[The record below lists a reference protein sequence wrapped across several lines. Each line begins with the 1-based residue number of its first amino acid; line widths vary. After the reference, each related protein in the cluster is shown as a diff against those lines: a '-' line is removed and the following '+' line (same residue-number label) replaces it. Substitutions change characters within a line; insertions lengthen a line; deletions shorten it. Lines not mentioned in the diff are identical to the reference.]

1 MSNAIH
7 HLAATT
13 RRVAGRVGQIIAEC
27 NEANRRVATLAGTP
41 DLYRAPDT
49 YTEFLIRTAGMLPRE
64 PQRQHLSSSRGNGWL
79 PR

>member
-13 RRVAGRVGQIIAEC
+13 RRVADRVGQVIAEC
-27 NEANRRVATLAGTP
+27 NEATRRITTLTGTP

-49 YTEFLIRTAGMLPRE
+49 YTEFLIRTAGTLRRE
-64 PQRQHLSSSRGNGWL
+64 PERTTLVRG
-79 PR
+79 RADKC